1 MVKYS
6 IFFKIKEQYKLKS
19 KSEVEMI
26 LSLYEILNVKFV
38 EKLNGQFSIYI
49 YDKKK
54 KKLLLFRDRFGI
66 RPIYY
71 SLNKSSSFIFSSEIK
86 SILSVSDM
94 NHSLNGYAL
103 AFTSMFWTNIGNH
116 TSFENINLFA
126 REPLFN
132 IK

>member
-6 IFFKIKEQYKLKS
+6 IFSKIKEQYKLKS

-71 SLNKSSSFIFSSEIK
+71 SLNKSSSFYFF
-86 SILSVSDM
+86 L
-94 NHSLNGYAL
+94 
-103 AFTSMFWTNIGNH
+103 
-116 TSFENINLFA
+116 
-126 REPLFN
+126 
-132 IK
+132 